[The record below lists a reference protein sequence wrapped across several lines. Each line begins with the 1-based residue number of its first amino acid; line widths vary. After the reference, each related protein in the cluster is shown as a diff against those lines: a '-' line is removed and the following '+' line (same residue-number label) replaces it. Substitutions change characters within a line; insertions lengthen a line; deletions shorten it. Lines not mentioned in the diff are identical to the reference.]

1 MSKDPEM
8 DWNQRG
14 LQCKMTAKFDLQH
27 LHPGLFADYPSQLAS
42 SLRINPARQI
52 HTTQQTPPPAPLTG
66 HGRSMGQNRT
76 DNLHPKEESYD
87 NGRPK
92 SASMHALLENILFT
106 KEKENELE
114 RMLEWMMTIRLGQQS
129 RTAAARRPQLL
140 PTKQRA
146 ARLALAGAALAF
158 GGERQTSAAIGRL
171 WIDLHV
177 E

>member
-1 MSKDPEM
+1 
-8 DWNQRG
+8 
-14 LQCKMTAKFDLQH
+14 MTAKFDLQH

-42 SLRINPARQI
+42 SLHINPARQI

-76 DNLHPKEESYD
+76 DNLQKKNP
-87 NGRPK
+87 
-92 SASMHALLENILFT
+92 
-106 KEKENELE
+106 
-114 RMLEWMMTIRLGQQS
+114 
-129 RTAAARRPQLL
+129 ARRPQLL